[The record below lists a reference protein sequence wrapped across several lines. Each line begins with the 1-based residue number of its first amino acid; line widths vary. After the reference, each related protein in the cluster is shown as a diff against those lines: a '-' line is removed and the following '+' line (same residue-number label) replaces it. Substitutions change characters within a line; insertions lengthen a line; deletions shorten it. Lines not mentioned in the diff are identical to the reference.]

1 MRTLACL
8 ILALALAA
16 PAFAQRQ
23 QGQFAGR
30 GQGGIASLVRNE
42 SVQKELKMEK
52 EQTDKATEAVTK
64 VREKHNDEFTKL
76 RDLSQEE
83 RRTKT
88 AELTK
93 VVNDE
98 TLAALETVLKPEQVK
113 RLKEIELQQ
122 AGVAAFTRA
131 DVEKSLK
138 LNDEQKGKVK
148 AISEESSTKMRELLG
163 GGRGAGGARPQRGA
177 GGARPDQEKITA
189 LRKEM
194 MNKGLEVLNDEQ
206 KGTWKTMVGEA
217 FTVAPTPPRKKDN

>member
-1 MRTLACL
+1 MKSFACL
-8 ILALALAA
+8 ILALALAT
-16 PAFAQRQ
+16 PALAQQR
-23 QGQFAGR
+23 GQFGGR
-30 GQGGIASLVRNE
+30 GQGGVASLIRNE

-52 EQTDKATEAVTK
+52 EQTDKAAEAVTK
-64 VREKHNDEFTKL
+64 IREKHNDEFTKL

-93 VVNDE
+93 VISDE
-98 TLAALETVLKPEQVK
+98 TLAALETILKPDQVK
-113 RLKEIELQQ
+113 RLKQIDLQQ

-131 DVEKSLK
+131 DVEKALK

-148 AISEESSTKMRELLG
+148 AIAEESSTKMRELRG
-163 GGRGAGGARPQRGA
+163 GTGGAGRTRGA
-177 GGARPDQEKITA
+177 DQEKVTA

-206 KGTWKTMVGEA
+206 KGTWKTLVGEA
-217 FTVAPTPPRKKDN
+217 FTVVPAPPRKKDN